1 MSAAAPAGDGP
12 SSEVERRVV
21 EAVRARSGELV
32 SLTSALIALDTTAR
46 DAGEPP
52 RDEERLQRLLAARLA
67 ALGAEIDLWEPPETG
82 AGGQFVPPGLDFA
95 GRPQLVARLAGAGGT
110 RAAGNLGGA
119 GTPGGATGAGDRG
132 DSAGASGARGGTGA
146 TPRSLLLTG
155 HIDAVSVEPREQWT
169 SDPFVATERDGF
181 LFGRGANDMKGG
193 LAAVVVALEALH
205 AAGVTLAGEVLF
217 AAVTDE
223 ESSGMGSWSVVERF
237 RERGLHPDAGLCAE
251 PTEFEAWVAC
261 RGILKP
267 RLTVPGRAGHSQEP
281 QPDWREGGAVNAIDK
296 LVPVLTEVRRLNDDW
311 RRRADQRHP
320 FLSAGDIVP
329 VLVDGGTWDVTYP
342 AFCHLTLDCHY
353 LPAHW
358 HESLG
363 AEPVKAEIRGRI
375 DAAAAA
381 DPWLAEHPIAW
392 QWEWEVPPA
401 EIAADHPLVTAV
413 LDTAAVLGHPSH
425 PGGLDSWH
433 DAATF
438 TLHGGVPTFS
448 YGPRGMNTAHAVNEC
463 VSIDELVDT
472 AAIIAVAAL
481 RWCGVSAQG

>member
-1 MSAAAPAGDGP
+1 MSAAARAGNGP
-12 SSEVERRVV
+12 SNELERLVV
-21 EAVRARSGELV
+21 ESVRARRGELV

-52 RDEERLQRLLAARLA
+52 RDEERLQRLLAGRLA
-67 ALGAEIDLWEPPETG
+67 ALGAEIDLWEPAPTG
-82 AGGQFVPPGLDFA
+82 AGGQFVPPGLDFV
-95 GRPQLVARLAGAGGT
+95 GRPQLVARLAGADGRRAHDVGDPDCSGDPGGSGE
-110 RAAGNLGGA
+110 AAGA
-119 GTPGGATGAGDRG
+119 A
-132 DSAGASGARGGTGA
+132 
-146 TPRSLLLTG
+146 PRSLLLTG

-193 LAAVVVALEALH
+193 LAALVVALEALR
-205 AAGVTLAGEVLF
+205 ATGVTLAGEVVF

-237 RERGLHPDAGLCAE
+237 RERGLHPSAGLCAE

-267 RLTVPGRAGHSQEP
+267 RLTISGRAGHSQEP

-296 LVPVLTEVRRLNDDW
+296 LVPVLTEVRRLNEDW
-311 RRRADQRHP
+311 RLRADQRHP

-401 EIAADHPLVTAV
+401 EIPAEHPLVTTV
-413 LDTAAVLGHPSH
+413 LDTAAALGHPSH

-472 AAIIAVAAL
+472 AAIVAVAAL
-481 RWCGVSAQG
+481 RWCGVKAER

>member
-1 MSAAAPAGDGP
+1 MSVGAHADGP
-12 SSEVERRVV
+12 SSGLERRVV
-21 EAVRARSGELV
+21 ETVQAMRGELV
-32 SLTSALIALDTTAR
+32 SLTSALVALDTTAR

-52 RDEERLQRLLAARLA
+52 RDEAELQSLLAARLA
-67 ALGAEIDLWEPPETG
+67 SLGAEIDLWEPQPTG
-82 AGGQFVPPGLDFA
+82 AGGQFVPPGLDFV
-95 GRPQLVARLAGAGGT
+95 GRPQLVARLAGGDGH
-110 RAAGNLGGA
+110 R
-119 GTPGGATGAGDRG
+119 AGDSG
-132 DSAGASGARGGTGA
+132 DVAGA

-155 HIDAVSVEPREQWT
+155 HIDAVDVEPREQWS
-169 SDPFVATERDGF
+169 SDPFVATERDGL

-193 LAAVVVALEALH
+193 LAALIVALEALH
-205 AAGVTLAGEVLF
+205 AAGVTPAGEIVF

-267 RLTVPGRAGHSQEP
+267 RLTIPGRAGHSQEP
-281 QPDWREGGAVNAIDK
+281 QPGWREGGAVNAIDK
-296 LVPVLTEVRRLNDDW
+296 LVPILTEVRRMNEDW
-311 RRRADQRHP
+311 RGRSDQRHP

-363 AEPVKAEIRGRI
+363 AEPVKAEIRERI

-401 EIAADHPLVTAV
+401 EIAGDHPLVTTV
-413 LDTAAVLGHPSH
+413 LDTAAAFGHPSR

-472 AAIIAVAAL
+472 AAIVAVAAM
-481 RWCGVSAQG
+481 RWCGVSAGG

>member
-1 MSAAAPAGDGP
+1 VSAAAPTGSGLSNDL
-12 SSEVERRVV
+12 ERRVV
-21 EAVRARSGELV
+21 AAVRARHDELV

-82 AGGQFVPPGLDFA
+82 AGGRFVPPGLDFV
-95 GRPQLVARLAGAGGT
+95 GRPQLVARLAGA
-110 RAAGNLGGA
+110 AAG
-119 GTPGGATGAGDRG
+119 P
-132 DSAGASGARGGTGA
+132 AGAAS
-146 TPRSLLLTG
+146 RSLLLTG

-169 SDPFVATERDGF
+169 SDPFVATERDGL

-205 AAGVTLAGEVLF
+205 AAGVTLAGEVVF

-267 RLTVPGRAGHSQEP
+267 QLTIPGRAGHSQEP

-311 RRRADQRHP
+311 RRRADQRHA
-320 FLSAGDIVP
+320 FLSAGDVVP

-401 EIAADHPLVTAV
+401 EIAADHPLVTTV
-413 LDTAAVLGHPSH
+413 LDTAAELGHPSH

-481 RWCGVSAQG
+481 RWCGVNAES

>member
-1 MSAAAPAGDGP
+1 MNVGVEAGGPA
-12 SSEVERRVV
+12 SELEQRVV
-21 EAVRARSGELV
+21 EKVRAMRGEVVGLTRALV
-32 SLTSALIALDTTAR
+32 ALDTTAR

-52 RDEERLQRLLAARLA
+52 RDEAELQHLLAARLE
-67 ALGAEIDLWEPPETG
+67 ALGAEIDLWEPAPTG
-82 AGGQFVPPGLDFA
+82 AGGQFVPPSLDFV
-95 GRPQLVARLAGAGGT
+95 GRPQLIARLAGDAG
-110 RAAGNLGGA
+110 
-119 GTPGGATGAGDRG
+119 RG
-132 DSAGASGARGGTGA
+132 VGSSAV
-146 TPRSLLLTG
+146 PRSLLLTG
-155 HIDAVSVEPREQWT
+155 HIDAVDVEPREQWT

-181 LFGRGANDMKGG
+181 LFGRGTNDMKGG
-193 LAAVVVALEALH
+193 LAVLVVALEALH
-205 AAGVTLAGEVLF
+205 AAGVTLAGEIVF

-267 RLTVPGRAGHSQEP
+267 RLTIPGRAGHSQEP
-281 QPDWREGGAVNAIDK
+281 QAGWREGGAVNAIDK
-296 LVPVLTEVRRLNDDW
+296 LVPILTEVRRINEDW
-311 RRRADQRHP
+311 RGRSDQRHP

-353 LPAHW
+353 LPAQW
-358 HESLG
+358 HETLG
-363 AEPVKAEIRGRI
+363 AEPVKDEIRGRL

-401 EIAADHPLVTAV
+401 EIAADHPLVTTV
-413 LDTAAVLGHPSH
+413 LDTAASFGHPSR

-448 YGPRGMNTAHAVNEC
+448 FGPRGMSTAHAVNER
-463 VSIDELVDT
+463 VSVDELVDT
-472 AAIIAVAAL
+472 AAIVAVAAM
-481 RWCGVSAQG
+481 RWCGVSAGG

>member
-1 MSAAAPAGDGP
+1 VGTPAGGP
-12 SSEVERRVV
+12 SSGLERRVV
-21 EAVRARSGELV
+21 EAVRAMRGELV
-32 SLTSALIALDTTAR
+32 SLTSALVALDTTAR

-52 RDEERLQRLLAARLA
+52 RDEAQLQRLLAARLA
-67 ALGAEIDLWEPPETG
+67 ALGAEIDLWEPRPTG
-82 AGGQFVPPGLDFA
+82 VGGQFVPPGLDFD
-95 GRPQLVARLAGAGGT
+95 GRPQLVARLAGGAGRSAGGP
-110 RAAGNLGGA
+110 AA
-119 GTPGGATGAGDRG
+119 
-132 DSAGASGARGGTGA
+132 
-146 TPRSLLLTG
+146 PRSLLLTG
-155 HIDAVSVEPREQWT
+155 HIDAVDVEPREQWS

-193 LAAVVVALEALH
+193 LAALIVALEALH
-205 AAGVTLAGEVLF
+205 AAGVTLAGEIVF

-267 RLTVPGRAGHSQEP
+267 RLTIPGRAGHSQEP
-281 QPDWREGGAVNAIDK
+281 QPGWREGGAVNAIDK
-296 LVPVLTEVRRLNDDW
+296 LVPILTEVRRLNEDW
-311 RRRADQRHP
+311 RGRSDQRHP

-358 HESLG
+358 HENLG
-363 AEPVKAEIRGRI
+363 AEPVKAEIRERI

-401 EIAADHPLVTAV
+401 EIAADHPLVTTV
-413 LDTAAVLGHPSH
+413 LDTAAAFGHPSR

-438 TLHGGVPTFS
+438 TLHGAVPTFS
-448 YGPRGMNTAHAVNEC
+448 YGPCGMNTAHAVNEC

-472 AAIIAVAAL
+472 AAIVAVAAM
-481 RWCGVSAQG
+481 RWCGVSAGG

>member
-1 MSAAAPAGDGP
+1 MSVGTHAGGP
-12 SSEVERRVV
+12 SSGPERRVV
-21 EAVRARSGELV
+21 ETVRAMRGELV

-52 RDEERLQRLLAARLA
+52 RDEAELQHLLAARLA
-67 ALGAEIDLWEPPETG
+67 ALGAEIDLWEPRPTG
-82 AGGQFVPPGLDFA
+82 AGGQFVPPGLDFV
-95 GRPQLVARLAGAGGT
+95 GRPQLVARLAGAAGQ
-110 RAAGNLGGA
+110 RAGDPGGGA
-119 GTPGGATGAGDRG
+119 
-132 DSAGASGARGGTGA
+132 GA

-155 HIDAVSVEPREQWT
+155 HIDAVDVEPREQWE
-169 SDPFVATERDGF
+169 SDPFAATERDGF

-193 LAAVVVALEALH
+193 LAALVVALEALH
-205 AAGVTLAGEVLF
+205 AAGVRPAGEIVF

-237 RERGLHPDAGLCAE
+237 RERGLQPDAGLCAE

-267 RLTVPGRAGHSQEP
+267 RLTIPGRAGHSQEP
-281 QPDWREGGAVNAIDK
+281 QPGWREGGAVNAIDK
-296 LVPVLTEVRRLNDDW
+296 LVPILTEVRRINEDW
-311 RRRADQRHP
+311 RGRSDQRHP
-320 FLSAGDIVP
+320 FLSGGDIVP
-329 VLVDGGTWDVTYP
+329 VLVDGGTWDVTFP

-401 EIAADHPLVTAV
+401 EIAADHPLVTTV
-413 LDTAAVLGHPSH
+413 LDTAAAFGHPSQ

-448 YGPRGMNTAHAVNEC
+448 YGPCGMNTAHAVNER

-472 AAIIAVAAL
+472 AAIIAVAAM
-481 RWCGVSAQG
+481 RWCGVSAGG

>member
-1 MSAAAPAGDGP
+1 MSAVTQAGGP
-12 SSEVERRVV
+12 SSESERRVV
-21 EAVRARSGELV
+21 ETVRAMRGELV
-32 SLTSALIALDTTAR
+32 SLTSALVALDTTAR
-46 DAGEPP
+46 DAGAPP
-52 RDEERLQRLLAARLA
+52 RDEAELQRLLAARLA
-67 ALGAEIDLWEPPETG
+67 TLGAEIDLWEPRPTG
-82 AGGQFVPPGLDFA
+82 AGGQFVPPGLDFV
-95 GRPQLVARLAGAGGT
+95 GRPQLIARLAG
-110 RAAGNLGGA
+110 GA
-119 GTPGGATGAGDRG
+119 GRGVGGGPAA
-132 DSAGASGARGGTGA
+132 
-146 TPRSLLLTG
+146 PRSLLLSG
-155 HIDAVSVEPREQWT
+155 HIDAVDVEPREQWG

-181 LFGRGANDMKGG
+181 LFGRGTNDMKGG
-193 LAAVVVALEALH
+193 LATLIVALEALH
-205 AAGVTLAGEVLF
+205 AAGVTLAGEIVF

-267 RLTVPGRAGHSQEP
+267 LLTIPGRAGHSQEP
-281 QPDWREGGAVNAIDK
+281 QPGWREGGAVNAIDK
-296 LVPVLTEVRRLNDDW
+296 LVPILTEVRRLNEDW
-311 RRRADQRHP
+311 RGRSDQRHP

-363 AEPVKAEIRGRI
+363 AEPVKAEIRERI

-392 QWEWEVPPA
+392 QGEGEVPPA
-401 EIAADHPLVTAV
+401 EIAADHPLVTTV
-413 LDTAAVLGHPSH
+413 LDTAAAFGHPSQ

-448 YGPRGMNTAHAVNEC
+448 YGPCGMRTAHAVNER

-472 AAIIAVAAL
+472 AAIIAVAAM
-481 RWCGVSAQG
+481 RWCGVSAGG

>member
-1 MSAAAPAGDGP
+1 MSAAARAGNGP
-12 SSEVERRVV
+12 SNELERLVV
-21 EAVRARSGELV
+21 ESVRARRGELV
-32 SLTSALIALDTTAR
+32 SLTNALIALDTTAR

-52 RDEERLQRLLAARLA
+52 RDEERLQRLLAGRLA
-67 ALGAEIDLWEPPETG
+67 ALGAEIDLWEPAPTG
-82 AGGQFVPPGLDFA
+82 AGGQFVPPGLDFV
-95 GRPQLVARLAGAGGT
+95 GRPQLVARLAGADGRRAHDVGDPDCSGDPGGSGE
-110 RAAGNLGGA
+110 AAGA
-119 GTPGGATGAGDRG
+119 A
-132 DSAGASGARGGTGA
+132 
-146 TPRSLLLTG
+146 PRSLLLTG

-193 LAAVVVALEALH
+193 LAALVVALEALR
-205 AAGVTLAGEVLF
+205 AAGVTLAGEVVF

-237 RERGLHPDAGLCAE
+237 RERGLHPSAGLCAE

-267 RLTVPGRAGHSQEP
+267 RLTISGRAGHSQEP

-296 LVPVLTEVRRLNDDW
+296 LVPVLTEVRRLNEDW
-311 RRRADQRHP
+311 RLRSDQRHP

-401 EIAADHPLVTAV
+401 EIPAEHPLVTTV
-413 LDTAAVLGHPSH
+413 LDTAAALGHPSH

-472 AAIIAVAAL
+472 AAIVAVAAL
-481 RWCGVSAQG
+481 RWCGVRTER

>member
-1 MSAAAPAGDGP
+1 MNVGVEAGGPA
-12 SSEVERRVV
+12 SELEQRVV
-21 EAVRARSGELV
+21 EKVRAMRGEVVGLTRALV
-32 SLTSALIALDTTAR
+32 ALDTTAR

-52 RDEERLQRLLAARLA
+52 RDEAELQHLLAARLE
-67 ALGAEIDLWEPPETG
+67 ALGAEIDLWEPAPTG
-82 AGGQFVPPGLDFA
+82 AGGQFVPPSLDFV
-95 GRPQLVARLAGAGGT
+95 GRPQLIARLAGDAG
-110 RAAGNLGGA
+110 
-119 GTPGGATGAGDRG
+119 RG
-132 DSAGASGARGGTGA
+132 VGSSAV
-146 TPRSLLLTG
+146 PRSLLLTG
-155 HIDAVSVEPREQWT
+155 HIDAVDVEPREQWT

-181 LFGRGANDMKGG
+181 LFGRGTNDMKGG
-193 LAAVVVALEALH
+193 LAVLVVALEALH
-205 AAGVTLAGEVLF
+205 AAGVTLAGEIVF

-267 RLTVPGRAGHSQEP
+267 RLTIPGRAGHSQEP
-281 QPDWREGGAVNAIDK
+281 QPGWREGGAVNAIDK
-296 LVPVLTEVRRLNDDW
+296 LVPILTEVRRINEDW
-311 RRRADQRHP
+311 RGRSDQRHP

-353 LPAHW
+353 LPAQW
-358 HESLG
+358 HETLG
-363 AEPVKAEIRGRI
+363 AEPVKDEIRGRL

-401 EIAADHPLVTAV
+401 EIAADHPLVTTV
-413 LDTAAVLGHPSH
+413 LDTAASFGHPSR

-448 YGPRGMNTAHAVNEC
+448 FGPRGMSTAHAVNER
-463 VSIDELVDT
+463 VSVDELVDT
-472 AAIIAVAAL
+472 AAIVAVAAM
-481 RWCGVSAQG
+481 RWCGVSAGG